1 MPRRLLKKYLPTPE
15 KIRQHE
21 SLNRVLG
28 KVLHEPNLWHINRYS
43 TAVGMGI
50 GLFCA
55 FLPIPMQMLL
65 AAVLAIGLRANLPI
79 SVSLVWITNPL
90 TMAPIFYFC
99 YRLGAW
105 MLNIQA
111 RAPQHEHIHWNF
123 QWVMERMTEIG
134 GPLLLGSITCAVILG
149 LAGYGL
155 VILGWRANILW
166 KLRLRRIRRQR
177 QQ

>member
-1 MPRRLLKKYLPTPE
+1 MPRRLLKKYLPSPDH
-15 KIRQHE
+15 IRRHE

-28 KVLHEPNLWHINRYS
+28 QMLHDPNLWHINRNS
-43 TAVGMGI
+43 TAMGMGI

-55 FLPIPMQMLL
+55 FLPIPLQMLA
-65 AAVLAIGLRANLPI
+65 AAVMALFLRGNLPI

-105 MLNIQA
+105 MLNVPPTPHQQIQWDWA
-111 RAPQHEHIHWNF
+111 WA
-123 QWVMERMTEIG
+123 VERLSSIG
-134 GPLLLGSITCAVILG
+134 EPLLLGSLTVSIIMG

-155 VILGWRANILW
+155 AILAWRASILW
-166 KLRLRRIRRQR
+166 KLRQRRKRRSQ
-177 QQ
+177 